1 MVIGDTVSDSKIIR
15 QGNNDCEGGG
25 ELPGRIEEKK
35 KGSQRKWKMVW
46 SERRIYLPLFQQVN
60 TSIGSSIFC
69 LE

>member
-35 KGSQRKWKMVW
+35 KGSQRKWEMV
-46 SERRIYLPLFQQVN
+46 
-60 TSIGSSIFC
+60 
-69 LE
+69 